1 MKLRLLSTAR
11 LSFLLASAIAAL
23 LAVQSA
29 SATTYYWDTD
39 GSTIGFGTAG
49 GTWAAPTPGP
59 TAGWTTDSTG
69 ATALGS
75 VTTATT
81 DNLFFGSTA
90 WIPSGGIAVSGTVD
104 AGNLT
109 FAAGTSLALSGGT
122 AINLAAASTIDV
134 NPLFPFPDRLPSVF
148 SALDEKANS

>member
-1 MKLRLLSTAR
+1 MKPRILPTTR
-11 LSFLLASAIAAL
+11 LSFPLASAIAAML
-23 LAVQSA
+23 VAQSA
-29 SATTYYWDTD
+29 SAADYYWDTND
-39 GSTIGFGTAG
+39 ATIGFGTAG
-49 GTWAAPTPGP
+49 GTWLAPTPGP

-69 ATALGS
+69 ATAIGS
-75 VTTATT
+75 ITTATT

-134 NPLFPFPDRLPSVF
+134 NPLFPFPDRLSSVF
-148 SALDEKANS
+148 YALGEKAIS